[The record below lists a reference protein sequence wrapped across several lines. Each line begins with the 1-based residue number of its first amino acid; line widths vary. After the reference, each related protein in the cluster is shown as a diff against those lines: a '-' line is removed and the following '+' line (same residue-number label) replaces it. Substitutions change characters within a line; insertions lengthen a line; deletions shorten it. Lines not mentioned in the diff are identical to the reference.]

1 MKWLQ
6 WICTWNGGGKERKT
20 RDDGG
25 EIVKRKKIVWSVEA
39 FIIALLSDYY
49 DDGVS
54 YR

>member
-1 MKWLQ
+1 MIAMNMHLNWRK
-6 WICTWNGGGKERKT
+6 GKKT

-25 EIVKRKKIVWSVEA
+25 ENCEEEKNIVWSVEA
-39 FIIALLSDYY
+39 FIIALLSDDY